1 MYDLVI
7 IGSGPAG
14 LSASIYAKRAGLNA
28 VTLEQN
34 PMSGG
39 QVLNTYEVDNYPGLP
54 GINGFDLGM
63 KFREHADKLGCEFME
78 AAVQEIKT
86 VEAARQEA
94 NQKEEGKAEMKAAS
108 LPENR
113 KMDSGFIVATDQEEI
128 KTRTILAATGAA
140 HAKLGVPGE
149 EELTGMG
156 VSYCATCDGAFF
168 RGKVTAV
175 VGGGDVAVEDAIF
188 LARGCEKVYLI
199 HRRDE
204 LRAAAV
210 LQKEV
215 MSLPNV
221 EILWDTV
228 AKKIEGSDKVQAL
241 VLENVK
247 TGENKVLAVDG
258 VFVAV
263 GIIPSGDILKGLV
276 KQDENGYVL
285 AGEDCM
291 TSMSGVFAAG
301 DIRKKKLRQVV
312 TAVADGA
319 NAVTSVL
326 EYLNGVK

>member
-34 PMSGG
+34 LMSGG

-78 AAVQEIKT
+78 AAVQKIELAET
-86 VEAARQEA
+86 TL
-94 NQKEEGKAEMKAAS
+94 QKAEQKDERKAEMKAAS
-108 LPENR
+108 LPEN
-113 KMDSGFIVATDQEEI
+113 KGADSGFIVLTDQGEI
-128 KTRTILAATGAA
+128 KARTVLAATGAT
-140 HAKLGVPGE
+140 HAKLGIPGE

-188 LARGCEKVYLI
+188 LARACEKVYLI

-210 LQKEV
+210 LQKEL

-228 AKKIEGSDKVQAL
+228 AKKIEGSDKVQGV
-241 VLENVK
+241 VLENVR
-247 TGENKVLAVDG
+247 TGESRMLSVDG

-263 GIIPSGDILKGLV
+263 GIIPAGDILKGMV
-276 KQDENGYVL
+276 KQDESGYVL

-291 TSMSGVFAAG
+291 TSVSGVFAAG